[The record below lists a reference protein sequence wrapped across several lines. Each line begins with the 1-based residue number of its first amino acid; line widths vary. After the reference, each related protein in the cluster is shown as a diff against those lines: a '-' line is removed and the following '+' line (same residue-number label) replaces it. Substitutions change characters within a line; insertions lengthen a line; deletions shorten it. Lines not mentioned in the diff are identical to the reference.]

1 MLTKSPV
8 GVVSVLRPVIKKL
21 LVSVSNQRIGGEDVN
36 EFSNA
41 TQNIYARWVGHDLRV
56 GAKVRA
62 VWVAENIGDIAPP
75 NYKIDEASAVV
86 TASDANGVFTL
97 SQPEGGWAPG
107 SYRVE
112 FYLDEALID
121 TVKLQIK

>member
-1 MLTKSPV
+1 M
-8 GVVSVLRPVIKKL
+8 
-21 LVSVSNQRIGGEDVN
+21 
-36 EFSNA
+36 
-41 TQNIYARWVGHDLRV
+41 

-86 TASDANGVFTL
+86 TAPDANGVFTL
-97 SQPEGGWAPG
+97 SQPEVAGSG

-112 FYLDEALID
+112 FYLDEA
-121 TVKLQIK
+121 